1 MPGAADLDALNTF
14 LAEPRNAIV
23 GGIRKNGRL
32 HMTPNWFLWDGERFF
47 VSITRHR
54 VKYRVFIEDSR
65 VQLVIDDSMGFRYVV
80 VDGIAEVSE
89 DIDHGLPYFRDLRHK
104 HGRTEQDETQ
114 LRDEM
119 VRDGRVLLVITPDRP
134 QNQWPALGF

>member
-1 MPGAADLDALNTF
+1 MPGAADLNALNIL

-54 VKYRVFIEDSR
+54 VKYRVFTNVSR
-65 VQLVIDDSMGFRYVV
+65 VQLVGDPPGL
-80 VDGIAEVSE
+80 GQHIASAS
-89 DIDHGLPYFRDLRHK
+89 
-104 HGRTEQDETQ
+104 
-114 LRDEM
+114 
-119 VRDGRVLLVITPDRP
+119 RP
-134 QNQWPALGF
+134 ESA